1 MAGEKLVRI
10 KTEHKLS
17 FKPHTESLCK
27 KASQKLTA
35 LSRVASSLR
44 SEQRRILLYAFMVSR
59 LSCAFAVWMFHRKKL
74 NNRINCIHEK
84 IMKIHLQNYLLE
96 ITLNSSLPKKTSS

>member
-35 LSRVASSLR
+35 LSRVAMYTQQLP
-44 SEQRRILLYAFMVSR
+44 VS
-59 LSCAFAVWMFHRKKL
+59 
-74 NNRINCIHEK
+74 
-84 IMKIHLQNYLLE
+84 Y
-96 ITLNSSLPKKTSS
+96 